1 MNAKIKLLDSA
12 KKMCS
17 PQTDM
22 ELAAKV
28 GVSRSAVSMWRKGGS
43 ITEEHLTALA
53 SIAETDGEVV
63 AQVLKDQAKT
73 PAQRQVWGQL
83 LDRLSAAAAVVA
95 LLVIA
100 VHTGAHEG
108 VQAALPGL
116 FITGSSI
123 HYAKSATGT
132 GALDVDVDQ
141 CRFLWFV
148 SFLVELYS

>member
-1 MNAKIKLLDSA
+1 MNPKIKLLDSA

-22 ELAAKV
+22 ELAARI

-63 AQVLKDQAKT
+63 ARVLKDQAKT
-73 PAQRQVWGQL
+73 EAQKRVWGQL

-95 LLVIA
+95 LIA
-100 VHTGAHEG
+100 VGVHVGAHES
-108 VQAALPGL
+108 VVAAFSP
-116 FITGSSI
+116 IAMTAPSI
-123 HYAKSATGT
+123 HYAKSR
-132 GALDVDVDQ
+132 
-141 CRFLWFV
+141 C
-148 SFLVELYS
+148 